1 MAAVDFVGT
10 PRFRVL
16 SRLGQGGMGVVYR
29 AHDEERGVDVALK
42 TLHKLDAGGLYR
54 LKQEFR
60 SLADVSH
67 PNLVALHE
75 LVVEGD
81 QVFFTMDL
89 VEGSDLVEHVRSG
102 GRGADAAPAEW
113 NFSTVTAGQPAPERV
128 TPGAG
133 PASAPVRARGLE
145 LDVGRLRAV
154 LTQLVAGV
162 RALHAAGKLHR
173 DIKPSNML
181 VTPDGR
187 VVLLDFGLVS
197 QRRHGVSGD
206 RGLMG
211 TPAYM
216 SPEQAQEQP
225 LGPASDWY
233 SVGVVLF
240 EALTGVLPFR
250 GAVTEVLAAKA
261 RFPALSPA
269 QLAPDAPEDLV
280 ELCEEL
286 LRIEPERRPTGEDIA
301 RRLGGE
307 RVVERALGAPSGL
320 DEGEPPLIGRDAEL
334 AALAS
339 ALAEVRAGEPVV
351 VWAHG
356 RSGIGKST
364 LIEQFLAES
373 GALVLAGR
381 CYERESVPYKALDG
395 VIDALSVQLGKLE
408 PGLLRSV
415 LPAEGWLL
423 ARLFP
428 VLRRVA
434 GLESAR
440 VGAGAGAAAEVARD
454 PDPQELR
461 RRGAVA
467 LRELMAGL
475 ARVGPVVVHIDD
487 LQWGDLDSAA
497 LLEELLA
504 APGAPGLL
512 LLASY
517 RREDAGSSVCLAA
530 LGAPGSAGPQRLA
543 RTRELPV
550 EPLAPSAL
558 EALLEV
564 LLPDAPPGRRAA
576 IAVEA
581 DGSPL
586 LAGELARWH
595 RERGAGMTAATL
607 VEVLGARCERL
618 PAPARTLLEVVAL
631 GGRPLQ
637 RAVAARAAG
646 LEDAQGPLAMLSKS
660 RLLRLQGGDAETFH
674 DRVREIVAQALPAP
688 RRRALH
694 LALATALSEQGGA
707 EPEFLGAHHDGAGD
721 SRRAGELYATAAT
734 AAHQALAF
742 ERAARLYRMALERTA
757 EAALVPAGPSTSTER
772 LRLQIGLGEALA
784 GAGQGGRAAAALLD
798 AAAASA
804 GDEALELR
812 RRAAEQQLKAG
823 LIPEGIETMSAV
835 LGSVGLAVPRRPG
848 RALMSL
854 LWRRA
859 RVRLRGLD
867 FVQRA
872 EPEVPAPR
880 RVLIDTCWSMA
891 IGLGMVDPIRGSDFG
906 ARHLLLALDAGEP
919 RRIARALGLEAAYR
933 AIEPGG
939 RAASRSLLATA
950 RTLAGELGDPHV
962 SGLVRLLG
970 ATTAYVSGE
979 PAPALE
985 LARQAEAELRARCV
999 GVSWELSQAQVFAIA
1014 SLILLGRVREVREAL
1029 TRGIHDARSR
1039 GDRYLEIGLR
1049 GAFGSIPY
1057 LASGDIG
1064 AGERDLDDAMA
1075 VWGAPGEQRF
1085 HMQHCYDVLSRCTFD
1100 LLRGHGAGAP
1110 ALRRLDEA
1118 WPQFKRSFLL
1128 RAQVVR
1134 CFLLDMDGRIA
1145 VLAAQGGV
1153 SGALPRAQ
1161 RAARLLRRE
1170 GLALATTWAAAM
1182 EAGIASVKGDPEA
1195 TRVALERAAALAA
1208 EAGFTM
1214 IAACVNDRLGQLLGG
1229 DAGAALRAR
1238 AETWARSEDIPT
1250 LSHFARVLTPGF
1262 D

>member
-1 MAAVDFVGT
+1 MPAVDFVGT

-29 AHDEERGVDVALK
+29 AHDAERGVDVALK

-75 LVVEGD
+75 LVVDGD

-89 VEGSDLVEHVRSG
+89 VEGSDLVEHVRA
-102 GRGADAAPAEW
+102 GARAAAEANPKEW
-113 NFSTVTAGQPAPERV
+113 NFSTVTAGQPVPERV
-128 TPGAG
+128 APGTWPEPGA
-133 PASAPVRARGLE
+133 ARVRGAQ
-145 LDVGRLRAV
+145 LDEGRLRAV

-206 RGLMG
+206 HGLMG

-216 SPEQAQEQP
+216 SPEQAQADAQP

-250 GAVTEVLAAKA
+250 GAVSEVLAAKV
-261 RFPALSPA
+261 RYPALSPA
-269 QLAPDAPEDLV
+269 QLAPDAPADLV
-280 ELCEEL
+280 ALCDEL
-286 LRIEPERRPTGEDIA
+286 LRIEPERRPSGEDIA
-301 RRLGGE
+301 RRLGDE
-307 RVVERALGAPSGL
+307 RGVERALGAPSGL
-320 DEGEPPLIGRDAEL
+320 DESEPALIGRDAEL
-334 AALAS
+334 AALAG
-339 ALAEVRAGEPVV
+339 ALAEVRAGAPVV

-364 LIEQFLAES
+364 LIEHFLAAS
-373 GALVLAGR
+373 GAVVLAGR

-395 VIDALSVQLGKLE
+395 VIDALSVHLGKLE
-408 PGLLRSV
+408 PALLRTL
-415 LPAEGWLL
+415 LPAEAWLL

-434 GLESAR
+434 AIEG
-440 VGAGAGAAAEVARD
+440 GGAAAEGTRA

-467 LRELMAGL
+467 LRELMVGL

-504 APGAPGLL
+504 APAAPGLL

-530 LGAPGSAGPQRLA
+530 LGAPGSAAPPRLE

-550 EPLAPSAL
+550 EPLPPSSL
-558 EALLEV
+558 SALLEV
-564 LLPDAPPGRRAA
+564 LLPDATPERRAA

-595 RERGAGMTAATL
+595 RERGASTAAATL
-607 VEVLGARCERL
+607 VDVLGARCERL
-618 PAPARTLLEVVAL
+618 PAPARNLLEVVAL
-631 GGRPLQ
+631 GGRPLP

-646 LEDAQGPLAMLSKS
+646 VDEAQGPLAMLSKS
-660 RLLRLQGGDAETFH
+660 RLLRLQGDDAETFH
-674 DRVREIVAQALPAP
+674 DRVREIVAQALPAA

-694 LALATALSEQGGA
+694 LALATALVEHGGA
-707 EPEFLGAHHDGAGD
+707 ETEFLGAHYDGAGET
-721 SRRAGELYATAAT
+721 RRAGELYATAAA

-742 ERAARLYRMALERTA
+742 ERAARLYGLALERTA
-757 EAALVPAGPSTSTER
+757 EVALVPASTSTSTER
-772 LRLQIGLGEALA
+772 LRLQIALGEALA
-784 GAGQGGRAAAALLD
+784 GAGQGGQAATALLQAAAAM
-798 AAAASA
+798 A

-848 RALMSL
+848 RALLSL

-859 RVRLRGLD
+859 RVRLRGLG

-872 EPEVPAPR
+872 EPEVPAQR
-880 RVLIDTCWSMA
+880 RVLIDTCWSMG

-939 RAASRSLLATA
+939 RASSRKLLATA
-950 RTLAGELGDPHV
+950 RTLAAELDDAHV

-970 ATTAYVSGE
+970 ATAAYVSGE
-979 PAPALE
+979 PGPALQ
-985 LARQAEAELRARCV
+985 LAREAEAELRARCV

-1014 SLILLGRVREVREAL
+1014 SLVLLGRVREVREAL

-1057 LASGDIG
+1057 LASGDIA
-1064 AGERDLDDAMA
+1064 AGERDLGEAMA

-1100 LLRGHGAGAP
+1100 LLRGEGAGAG

-1134 CFLLDMDGRIA
+1134 CFLLDMDGRVA

-1153 SGALPRAQ
+1153 SGALARAE
-1161 RAARLLRRE
+1161 RAARRLRRE
-1170 GLALATTWAAAM
+1170 GLGLATVWAAAM
-1182 EAGIASVKGDPEA
+1182 EAGIASVKGDDGA
-1195 TRVALERAAALAA
+1195 TRVALERAAAQADQ
-1208 EAGFTM
+1208 AGFTM
-1214 IAACVNDRLGQLLGG
+1214 IAACVNARLGQLLGG

-1238 AETWARSEDIPT
+1238 AEAWARSEDIPT

>member
-1 MAAVDFVGT
+1 MSAVDFVGT

-16 SRLGQGGMGVVYR
+16 SRLGHGGMGVVYR

-89 VEGSDLVEHVRSG
+89 VEGSDLVEHVRLG
-102 GRGADAAPAEW
+102 GRGGDANPREW
-113 NFSTVTAGQPAPERV
+113 NHSTVTAGQPGPERV
-128 TPGAG
+128 TSGT
-133 PASAPVRARGLE
+133 APEPTAAQVRGTGLD
-145 LDVGRLRAV
+145 LGRLRAV
-154 LTQLVAGV
+154 LKQLVAGV

-197 QRRHGVSGD
+197 QRRQGVSGD

-216 SPEQAQEQP
+216 SPEQAQDQP

-250 GAVTEVLAAKA
+250 GAVAEVLAAKA

-280 ELCEEL
+280 ALCDAL

-301 RRLGGE
+301 RRLGDQRGI
-307 RVVERALGAPSGL
+307 ERALGAPSGL
-320 DEGEPPLIGRDAEL
+320 EEREPALIGRDAEL
-334 AALAS
+334 AALVA
-339 ALAEVRAGEPVV
+339 ALAEVHAGEPVV

-364 LIEQFLAES
+364 LIEHFLAES
-373 GALVLAGR
+373 GAMVLAGR

-395 VIDALSVQLGKLE
+395 VIDALSVHLGKLE
-408 PGLLRSV
+408 PALLKSL
-415 LPAEGWLL
+415 LPVDAALL

-434 GLESAR
+434 AMES
-440 VGAGAGAAAEVARD
+440 AGAGVGLA

-467 LRELMAGL
+467 LRELLAGL
-475 ARVGPVVVHIDD
+475 ARVGPVVLHIDD

-497 LLEELLA
+497 LLQELLA
-504 APGAPGLL
+504 APAAPGLL

-517 RREDAGSSVCLAA
+517 RREDAGSSACLVA
-530 LGAPGSAGPQRLA
+530 LGAPGSAAPQRLA
-543 RTRELPV
+543 RTCELPV
-550 EPLAPSAL
+550 EPLAPGSMN
-558 EALLEV
+558 ALLEV
-564 LLPDAPPGRRAA
+564 LLPDASPERRAA

-595 RERGAGMTAATL
+595 RERGASMAAATL

-631 GGRPLQ
+631 GGRPLH
-637 RAVAARAAG
+637 RVVAARAAG
-646 LEDAQGPLAMLSKS
+646 VDDAQGPLAMLSKS
-660 RLLRLQGGDAETFH
+660 RLLRLQGDDAETFH
-674 DRVREIVAQALPAP
+674 DRVREIVAQSLPVA

-694 LALATALSEQGGA
+694 LALATALVEHGGA
-707 EPEFLGAHHDGAGD
+707 ETEFLGAHYDGAGEV
-721 SRRAGELYATAAT
+721 RRAGELYATAAA
-734 AAHQALAF
+734 AAHEALAF

-757 EAALVPAGPSTSTER
+757 AVAPVPASTSTSTSTER
-772 LRLQIGLGEALA
+772 LRLQIALGEALA
-784 GAGQGGRAAAALLD
+784 GAGQGGEAAAALLS
-798 AAAASA
+798 AAAAMA

-859 RVRLRGLD
+859 RVRLRGLG

-872 EPEVPAPR
+872 EREVPAQR
-880 RVLIDTCWSMA
+880 RVMIDTCWSMG

-919 RRIARALGLEAAYR
+919 RRIARALALEAAYR

-939 RAASRSLLATA
+939 RASSRSLLATA
-950 RTLAGELGDPHV
+950 RTLGAELDDAHV

-970 ATTAYVSGE
+970 ATAAYVSGD
-979 PAPALE
+979 PAPALQ
-985 LARQAEAELRARCV
+985 LAREAEAELRARCV

-1014 SLILLGRVREVREAL
+1014 SLVLLGRIREVREAL

-1057 LASGDIG
+1057 LASGDID
-1064 AGERDLDDAMA
+1064 AGERDLGEAMA

-1100 LLRGHGAGAP
+1100 LLRGAGAGAP

-1118 WPQFKRSFLL
+1118 WPQFERSFLL

-1134 CFLLDMDGRIA
+1134 CFLLDMDGRVA

-1153 SGALPRAQ
+1153 SGALPRAE
-1161 RAARLLRRE
+1161 RAARRLRRE

-1182 EAGIASVKGDPEA
+1182 EAGIASVKGDQDA
-1195 TRVALERAAALAA
+1195 TRVALARAAALADD
-1208 EAGFTM
+1208 AGFTM
-1214 IAACVNDRLGQLLGG
+1214 IAACVRLRLGQLLGG
-1229 DAGAALRAR
+1229 DAGATLRAR
-1238 AETWARSEDIPT
+1238 AETWARQEDIPT